1 MKYKVV
7 YQWLDKVSGHYI
19 KITASMSQSEL
30 AKLLVQP
37 DTKLVEATSIFGQNY
52 QQNRTRKSAKPIE
65 K

>member
-7 YQWLDKVSGHYI
+7 YQWFDKASGHYI
-19 KITASMSQSEL
+19 KITAFMSQADL

-37 DTKLVEATSIFGQNY
+37 DTKLIEATSTLGQNY
-52 QQNRTRKSAKPIE
+52 QQSRTRKSAKPIA

>member
-7 YQWLDKVSGHYI
+7 YQWFDKASGHYI
-19 KITASMSQSEL
+19 KITASMTQADL

-52 QQNRTRKSAKPIE
+52 QQNRTGKSAKPIE

>member
-7 YQWLDKVSGHYI
+7 YQWFDKASGHYI
-19 KITASMSQSEL
+19 KITASMTQADL

-37 DTKLVEATSIFGQNY
+37 DTKLVEVTSIFGQNY
-52 QQNRTRKSAKPIE
+52 QQSRTRKSAKPIE

>member
-1 MKYKVV
+1 MKYIVV
-7 YQWLDKVSGHYI
+7 YQWFDKASGHYI
-19 KITASMSQSEL
+19 KIIASMTQADL

-52 QQNRTRKSAKPIE
+52 QQNRTGKTAKPIE

>member
-1 MKYKVV
+1 MT
-7 YQWLDKVSGHYI
+7 QAD
-19 KITASMSQSEL
+19 L

-52 QQNRTRKSAKPIE
+52 QQSRTMKSAKPIE

>member
-1 MKYKVV
+1 MT
-7 YQWLDKVSGHYI
+7 QAD
-19 KITASMSQSEL
+19 L

-52 QQNRTRKSAKPIE
+52 QQSRTRKSAKPIE